1 MNDYGTVTAPDTVRI
16 ERTLPGPIERVWD
29 YLTDSDKRSTWLA
42 AGAMELH
49 VGGIVELRFH
59 NSDLSAPDDVP
70 PPKYACHAGE
80 TRTTGRVTACDP
92 PRLLSY
98 TWGGESDD
106 ASEVSFELIPRD
118 DKVQLVLT
126 HRRLA
131 TRDDMLST
139 AAGWHAHLGILV
151 DTLAG
156 RVPESFWTAHTRLEA
171 EYGRRIPAG
180 PSEATAK

>member
-29 YLTDSDKRSTWLA
+29 YLTDPDKRGTWLA
-42 AGAMELH
+42 SGTMDLR
-49 VGGIVELRFH
+49 VGGRVELRFL
-59 NSDLSAPDDVP
+59 NSGLSAPDDPP
-70 PPKYACHAGE
+70 PPKYASHVGE
-80 TRTTGRVTACDP
+80 TRMPGRITACDP
-92 PRLLSY
+92 PHLLSY

-106 ASEVSFELIPRD
+106 ASEISFELRPRGNE
-118 DKVQLVLT
+118 VQLVLT

-131 TRDDMLST
+131 TRGDMLSV

-156 RVPESFWTAHTRLEA
+156 RTPASFWATHTRLEA
-171 EYGRRIPAG
+171 EYERRIPA
-180 PSEATAK
+180 E

>member
-16 ERTLPGPIERVWD
+16 ERSLPGPIERVWD
-29 YLTDSDKRSTWLA
+29 YLTDSDKRATWLA
-42 AGAMELH
+42 SGAMDLR
-49 VGGIVELRFH
+49 VGGLVDLRFL
-59 NSDLSAPDDVP
+59 NSSLSAPDDLP
-70 PPKYACHAGE
+70 PPKYASHAGE
-80 TRTTGRVTACDP
+80 TRMAGRITACDP

-106 ASEVSFELIPRD
+106 DASEVSFELTPRGA
-118 DKVQLVLT
+118 KVQLVLT

-131 TRDDMLST
+131 TRGDMRSV

-156 RVPESFWTAHTRLEA
+156 RTPESFWTTHTRLEA
-171 EYGRRIPAG
+171 EYGRRIPA
-180 PSEATAK
+180 E